1 MGRGTAPQRWLL
13 CILFNLYIFYY
24 TCLFFCYS
32 PPSYLFVS
40 IIIFFIFFY
49 FIISCSQ
56 DLSDPPTILYLIIFT
71 TSFPNFHHQFCF
83 PFPLSR
89 SFPLL
94 SLNLYHCIFFFLFFF
109 KQPQEYITV
118 FLNTLFITIYNFFT
132 TSFPNFYH
140 QLCFSFPLHRF
151 FPFFSFHFH
160 HCIFFFHF
168 FLNNLEREQILKQKY
183 ITVFL
188 NTLFISAPSPCAL
201 LHKFRV
207 RYSFVVSYEES
218 AREDWQR
225 ETTQST

>member
-1 MGRGTAPQRWLL
+1 MLTMRRVIFQTKDNASESLHRVALIYDGVPGGDLL
-13 CILFNLYIFYY
+13 TGELKGISRRLFKAWDEARHLSVGSSVSSLTFISFIIHVCFFVTVLHLTYLLVS
-24 TCLFFCYS
+24 LFS
-32 PPSYLFVS
+32 SY
-40 IIIFFIFFY
+40 FFN

-109 KQPQEYITV
+109 KQPQEFITV
-118 FLNTLFITIYNFFT
+118 FLSTLFITIYNFFT

-160 HCIFFFHF
+160 YCIFFFYF
-168 FLNNLEREQILKQKY
+168 F
-183 ITVFL
+183 
-188 NTLFISAPSPCAL
+188 
-201 LHKFRV
+201 
-207 RYSFVVSYEES
+207 
-218 AREDWQR
+218 
-225 ETTQST
+225 